1 MRVRFLETPEL
12 TGKVW
17 DNELA
22 GKTDFREGHDHSQIM
37 DNINVGDIHIL
48 GNGEKCICV
57 FAHKKV
63 ERDTHPCFA
72 GIDVGN
78 NWLVSVH
85 PTKKDGTVHRGL
97 ASYEWVHDGYS
108 GWDRLKDYK

>member
-22 GKTDFREGHDHSQIM
+22 GKTEFREGHDHSLIM
-37 DNINVGDIHIL
+37 DNINAGDIHIL
-48 GNGEKCICV
+48 GTGEKCICV
-57 FAHKKV
+57 STHKK
-63 ERDTHPCFA
+63 EECDKFKWLEGR
-72 GIDVGN
+72 DVGQ
-78 NWLVSVH
+78 NWSVTVH

-97 ASYEWVHDGYS
+97 ASYEWTNFGL
-108 GWDRLKDYK
+108 GWERVGRDY